1 MKIARLSLSA
11 ALLAALALP
20 AAADDPAPRAAAP
33 AAPLASRA
41 ALQAL
46 LPKQAVLMDSFAAVV
61 NQKVITVGEVLAA
74 MQPRMQQIARS
85 TPRAQLES
93 ALRAEY
99 EKTRDSMVDT
109 ELILMEFKA
118 AGGQLPPRAIEDH
131 IATILRERFG
141 GDRAALLRALAAER
155 LTLDEWRAQMM
166 DQLAVQVMRQKEITS
181 KILVT
186 PFDVQCAYRDRIA
199 EFTHPDRVHI
209 RMLTL
214 PQGKTPEEV
223 AANRALAERVRSR
236 ILEGVAGFPEAA
248 RLLSSAPG
256 AAGNRGDAGW
266 HATSSLAPG
275 VAEAVAA
282 LEPGAL
288 SEVLDLPPDFYIVQ
302 LEERESA
309 SVDPL
314 PDIAADIERDLRRA
328 EYDRLESI
336 WMASLRGKYYIQLYN
351 HEIFTP

>member
-1 MKIARLSLSA
+1 MKLARLSLSA

-20 AAADDPAPRAAAP
+20 AAAGDPAP

-46 LPKQAVLMDSFAAVV
+46 LPKQGVLMDSFAAVV
-61 NQKVITVGEVLAA
+61 NEKVVTVGDVLAA
-74 MQPRMQQIARS
+74 MQPRMQQIART
-85 TPRAQLES
+85 TPRASLES

-99 EKTRDSMVDT
+99 EKTRAAMVDT
-109 ELILMEFKA
+109 ELILMEFNA

-155 LTLDEWRAQMM
+155 LTLDEWRSQMM

-199 EFTHPDRVHI
+199 EFTHPDSVHI

-223 AANRALAERVRSR
+223 AANRALAERVRTR
-236 ILEGVAGFPEAA
+236 ILGGVAGFPEAA
-248 RLLSSAPG
+248 RLLSNAPG

-302 LEERESA
+302 LEERRPA
-309 SVDPL
+309 TVDPL
-314 PDIAADIERDLRRA
+314 PDVAARLERDLRHA
-328 EYDRLESI
+328 EYDRLEAI

-351 HEIFTP
+351 HEIFSSP